1 MRKIPFVPLKG
12 VDNVELFYDLIFV
25 YCISVLTGM
34 LHHPH
39 GGFVDPALYVSYLV
53 SFLVVLQVWMYTTLL
68 MNRYG
73 TKSRGDYGCLL
84 VNMFLLYF
92 MAAGISQGW
101 ESGAL
106 QFNVSWALILV
117 NLLVHWGFKLVRFEG
132 LDDGDRR
139 IVKGSMAVLAIQL
152 ALVAASVLAHGG
164 AGGRCSSK
172 SFSKAI
178 GMNR

>member
-1 MRKIPFVPLKG
+1 M
-12 VDNVELFYDLIFV
+12 
-25 YCISVLTGM
+25 
-34 LHHPH
+34 
-39 GGFVDPALYVSYLV
+39 SYLV

-117 NLLVHWGFKLVRFEG
+117 NLLVHWGLKLARFEW
-132 LDDGDRR
+132 LDDDDRR
-139 IVKGSMAVLAIQL
+139 IIKGSMIVLAT
-152 ALVAASVLAHGG
+152 
-164 AGGRCSSK
+164 
-172 SFSKAI
+172 
-178 GMNR
+178 